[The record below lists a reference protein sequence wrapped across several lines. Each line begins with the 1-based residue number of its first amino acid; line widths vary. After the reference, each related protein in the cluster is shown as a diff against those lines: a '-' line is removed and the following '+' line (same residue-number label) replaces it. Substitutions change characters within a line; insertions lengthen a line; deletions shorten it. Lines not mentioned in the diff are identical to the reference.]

1 MENQNNHLTAGIELG
16 DKVQDGQCRYRII
29 RYISSGGFGNTYEA
43 EDRKFM
49 GRRVAIKE
57 LFISEWCSRGE
68 DTLTVSVSVDSNRAS
83 FAKQKDK
90 FLKEAIKLN
99 GFVKDGIV
107 RVIDVFEANGTAYYA
122 MDYID
127 GESLSMRLKA
137 LKGGAMMESEVR
149 KYLDQ
154 ILDALEYVHSEG
166 VLHLDLK
173 PGNIMIDNKGKV
185 ILIDFG
191 ASKQIEAVDG
201 KSLSSSSN
209 IAYTRGFA
217 PTEQID
223 GSLDKMGTHT
233 DMYSLGATLYNLL
246 TGTVPP
252 SPSDIDADG
261 LPAIPGISATLH
273 QAIRQCLVP
282 NRNKRLKTIAEF
294 RKVLASQPGGG
305 EGTTDGNDSGDGGTT
320 LRDKKKK
327 PSWLKQNQVNI
338 VKLLGG
344 ILVAGLFAF
353 GISRCDGFGGGEA
366 PAYDT
371 TMVSDTAVAVYD
383 SISAEEIIESLIND
397 TPEEVETDSET
408 EAEKARLAE
417 QQRQHEAEEA
427 RRKAEADAEAKRQ
440 QEAEAEKARL
450 AEQQRRQ
457 EEEERRRQS
466 QGGISTS
473 KEVDLGLSVNWA
485 GWNVGASSPEGYG
498 SLFAWG
504 ETSPKSGSYEKSTY
518 RYHDGSCYINIGSNI
533 SGTQYDAARANWGG
547 SWRMPTK
554 EECEEL
560 KNRCTWKWTTYNGVN
575 GMKVTGPNGNSIFLP
590 AAGWLLQSRLFARGS
605 ISYYWSGSLNESDS
619 SYAWYLSFISSQ
631 SDVYF
636 DYRKYGRSVRPVKAR

>member
-90 FLKEAIKLN
+90 FIKEAIKLN

-107 RVIDVFEANGTAYYA
+107 RVIDVFETNGTAYYA

-127 GESLSMRLKA
+127 GESLAMRLKA
-137 LKGGAMMESEVR
+137 LNGRAMMESEVR

-154 ILDALEYVHSEG
+154 ILDALEYVHGEG

-173 PGNIMIDNKGKV
+173 PGNIMVDNRGR
-185 ILIDFG
+185 ITLIDFG

-282 NRNKRLKTIAEF
+282 NRNKRLKTVAEF
-294 RKVLASQPGGG
+294 RKVLASQQGGG
-305 EGTTDGNDSGDGGTT
+305 EGTIGGNDSDDGGTT
-320 LRDKKKK
+320 LRDKKKAQSWLK
-327 PSWLKQNQVNI
+327 WLKQNQANI

-344 ILVAGLFAF
+344 ILVAGLVAI
-353 GISRCDGFGGGEA
+353 GLSRCDGFGGGDA
-366 PAYDT
+366 SAYDT

-383 SISAEEIIESLIND
+383 SITAEEIIESLIND
-397 TPEEVETDSET
+397 TPEEVDTDS
-408 EAEKARLAE
+408 EAEKARLEE
-417 QQRQHEAEEA
+417 QQRQQEAEAA
-427 RRKAEADAEAKRQ
+427 RRKAEAEAEAKRQ
-440 QEAEAEKARL
+440 QEAEAARL

-498 SLFAWG
+498 SFFAWG
-504 ETSPKSGSYEKSTY
+504 ETSPKSGEYVESTY
-518 RYHDGSCYINIGSNI
+518 RYHDGSSYINIGSNI
-533 SGTQYDAARANWGG
+533 RGTQYDAARANWGG

-554 EECEEL
+554 AECEEL
-560 KNRCTWKWTTYNGVN
+560 VNRCTWKWTTYNGVD

-590 AAGWLLQSRLFARGS
+590 AAGRRRYTLNLRGS
-605 ISYYWSGSLNESDS
+605 YGDYWSGSFLESDS
-619 SYAWYLSFISSQ
+619 SRAWDLYFSS
-631 SDVYF
+631 SGTGVGNN
-636 DYRKYGRSVRPVKAR
+636 YRESGRSVRPVKAR

>member
-1 MENQNNHLTAGIELG
+1 MENHNNHLAAGVELG
-16 DKVQDGQCRYRII
+16 DKVQDGQYRYRII

-49 GRRVAIKE
+49 GRRVALKE

-90 FLKEAIKLN
+90 FIKEAIKLN
-99 GFVKDGIV
+99 GFVKDEIV

-273 QAIRQCLVP
+273 QAIKQCLIP
-282 NRNKRLKTIAEF
+282 NRNKRIKTVAEF
-294 RKVLASQPGGG
+294 RSVLASQSGGG
-305 EGTTDGNDSGDGGTT
+305 GGTSGGNDSGDGGTT
-320 LRDKKKK
+320 IRDKKKS
-327 PSWLKQNQVNI
+327 PMFITWLKHHQLNI

-344 ILVAGLFAF
+344 IIIAGLVAF
-353 GISRCDGFGGGEA
+353 GISRCNGFGGGDA
-366 PAYDT
+366 SAYDT

-383 SISAEEIIESLIND
+383 SVSL
-397 TPEEVETDSET
+397 
-408 EAEKARLAE
+408 
-417 QQRQHEAEEA
+417 
-427 RRKAEADAEAKRQ
+427 
-440 QEAEAEKARL
+440 
-450 AEQQRRQ
+450 
-457 EEEERRRQS
+457 
-466 QGGISTS
+466 GGISTS

-504 ETSPKSGSYEKSTY
+504 ETSPKSGDYVESTY
-518 RYHDGSCYINIGSNI
+518 RYHDGSNYINIGSNI

-554 EECEEL
+554 AECEEL
-560 KNRCTWKWTTYNGVN
+560 VNCCTWTWTSYNGVN

-590 AAGWLLQSRLFARGS
+590 AAGFRDRTLYYRGS
-605 ISYYWSGSLNESDS
+605 IGYYNSGSLNESNGS
-619 SYAWYLSFISSQ
+619 SAWFLLFHSSG
-631 SDVYF
+631 SSVNY
-636 DYRKYGRSVRPVKAR
+636 YCREVGRSVRPVKAR